1 MSRLP
6 SCKKSAT
13 PLPTDKM
20 SHAIEQRDSPPR
32 QSIPP
37 HAGLQGQQN
46 PAQGNTLGLFGPTSF
61 LRPERA
67 DAWSARVAQWAV
79 GVAQWTVTVA
89 QWAVSTEL
97 NATSAEC
104 LSLNGDELNGL
115 YVVVLLLFR

>member
-1 MSRLP
+1 
-6 SCKKSAT
+6 
-13 PLPTDKM
+13 M
-20 SHAIEQRDSPPR
+20 SHAIEERDSPR

-37 HAGLQGQQN
+37 HAGLQGQKN

-79 GVAQWTVTVA
+79 VVAQWAVTVAQWTVSIA

-104 LSLNGDELNGL
+104 LCQNGDELNGL
-115 YVVVLLLFR
+115 YVVALLLFR